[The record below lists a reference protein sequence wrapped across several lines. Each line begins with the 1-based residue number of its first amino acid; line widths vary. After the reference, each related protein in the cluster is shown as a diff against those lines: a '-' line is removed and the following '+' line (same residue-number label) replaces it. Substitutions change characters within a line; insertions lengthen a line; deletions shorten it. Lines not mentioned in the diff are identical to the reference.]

1 METFYLS
8 ANVGF
13 SLLKDQSQVFHV
25 VCLKEAF
32 NLCLAGERA
41 ADENMQDWNP
51 HGRVALG
58 LEETPNITNNYHGD
72 QLIG

>member
-1 METFYLS
+1 METFYLP

-32 NLCLAGERA
+32 NLCLAGER
-41 ADENMQDWNP
+41 EQQIKTCKTGSPWTLCTRP
-51 HGRVALG
+51 
-58 LEETPNITNNYHGD
+58 
-72 QLIG
+72 